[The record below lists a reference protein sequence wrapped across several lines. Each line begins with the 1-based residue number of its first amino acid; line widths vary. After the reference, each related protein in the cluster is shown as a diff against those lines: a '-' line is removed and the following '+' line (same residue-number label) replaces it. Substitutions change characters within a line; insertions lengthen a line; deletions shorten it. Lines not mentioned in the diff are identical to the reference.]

1 MEIIW
6 DPAKA
11 KANLKKHGVH
21 FSDAETIFFDT
32 LALTT
37 EDIDAEGE
45 SRFVTIGQDSTSR
58 ILVVVYTYRDED
70 IRLISARTA
79 IRNEIKVY
87 ENGI

>member
-1 MEIIW
+1 MDIIW

-11 KANLKKHGVH
+11 KANLKKHGVR
-21 FSDAETIFFDT
+21 FSDAETVFFDV

-45 SRFVTIGQDSTSR
+45 SRFVTTGQDSTNR
-58 ILVVVYTYRDED
+58 VLIVVYTYRDED

-87 ENGI
+87 EKGI